1 MNTKNKNLLVVD
13 FGKYNP
19 QSYEIYKLIVQNI
32 FKHRVIRNSA
42 EKAQLVDEICARL
55 PIIVL
60 PGAKKDR
67 IYYRT
72 IVNVINQLLY
82 LNPDE
87 EGALA
92 YRTRKVY
99 NTKAKTDPTQ
109 AQTLTQYSFFFVGS
123 DKR

>member
-1 MNTKNKNLLVVD
+1 MNTKNLLVID
-13 FGKYNP
+13 YSRYNA

-32 FKHRVIRNSA
+32 FKHKVVRNSA
-42 EKAQLVDEICARL
+42 EKAQLIDEICARL
-55 PIIVL
+55 PIIIL
-60 PGAKKDR
+60 PVAKKEK

-72 IVNVINQLLY
+72 IVNTINQLLY

-92 YRTRKVY
+92 YRTKKVY

-109 AQTLTQYSFFFVGS
+109 AQTLTQYSFYFVGS
-123 DKR
+123 DKK

>member
-1 MNTKNKNLLVVD
+1 MNTKNLLVVD

-19 QSYEIYKLIVQNI
+19 QSYEIYKLIVQSI
-32 FKHRVIRNSA
+32 FKHRVIRNSK
-42 EKAQLVDEICARL
+42 EKVALVEELVARL

-60 PGAKKDR
+60 PGAKKDK

-92 YRTRKVY
+92 YRTRKVH

-109 AQTLTQYSFFFVGS
+109 AQTLTQYSFYFVGS

>member
-1 MNTKNKNLLVVD
+1 MYTKNLLVVD

-32 FKHRVIRNSA
+32 FKHRVIRNSK
-42 EKAQLVDEICARL
+42 EKVELIDEICARL

-60 PGAKKDR
+60 PNAKKDR
-67 IYYRT
+67 VYYRT

-92 YRTRKVY
+92 YRTRKVH

-109 AQTLTQYSFFFVGS
+109 AQTLTQYSFYFVGS